1 MKEDLEVL
9 RIALRIV
16 FLLSIRSHTGQGC
29 KTNTDVI
36 SSKHFYFINSMD
48 VFRNECKNYGFT
60 DENNPP
66 TK

>member
-1 MKEDLEVL
+1 L

-48 VFRNECKNYGFT
+48 VLATSAKNMDLPMKIT
-60 DENNPP
+60 PQQND
-66 TK
+66 